1 MMRLV
6 TAEVLKLRTTRTF
19 YVLMLIALALVVLP
33 TIPISAFA
41 KFSDTDNDGPIEVF
55 LFFIGGLVQTF
66 ALVLG
71 ILAATTEFR
80 HGTITPSLLVVPN
93 RISLMLSK
101 LIAAVVI
108 GLLLGLVCN
117 GLIILIV
124 SVFGNARGFDTGSNH
139 FGRLV
144 GG

>member
-41 KFSDTDNDGPIEVF
+41 KFSDTDNDGPMEAF

-80 HGTITPSLLVVPN
+80 HGTITPTLLVVPN
-93 RISLMLSK
+93 RVRLMLSK
-101 LIAAVVI
+101 LIAAVVVGLILGAVCI
-108 GLLLGLVCN
+108 GL
-117 GLIILIV
+117 IELIV
-124 SVFGNARGFDTGSNH
+124 IIFGNARDFD
-139 FGRLV
+139 
-144 GG
+144 